1 MLFSKELWKYL
12 QKCYRFSN
20 RELQILKLLLA
31 GLDNERIA
39 KRLRIRYNT
48 VRAHFGH
55 IYKRVGV
62 QDKAEL
68 IIQLFKIAQTHN
80 KKR

>member
-1 MLFSKELWKYL
+1 M
-12 QKCYRFSN
+12 
-20 RELQILKLLLA
+20 QILKLLFV
-31 GLDNERIA
+31 GLDNDRIA

-55 IYKRVGV
+55 IYKRIGV
-62 QDKAEL
+62 QSKVEL
-68 IIQLFKIAQTHN
+68 LIQLFKIVQTYS

>member
-1 MLFSKELWKYL
+1 M
-12 QKCYRFSN
+12 
-20 RELQILKLLLA
+20 QILKLLFV
-31 GLDNERIA
+31 GLDNDRIA

-55 IYKRVGV
+55 IYKRIGV
-62 QDKAEL
+62 QSKVEL
-68 IIQLFKIAQTHN
+68 LIQLFKIVQTFS